1 MKVSVIIPVLNE
13 EGAIANVI
21 NDIPKTLVQEIIV
34 VDNGCTDRTAEI
46 AHQHGAR
53 VVTEPQRGY
62 GSACLE
68 GIAAVEAADIV
79 VFLDGDYSDDPT
91 EMSTLIQPIQDGL
104 ADFVIGTRVPS
115 EKGALLPQ
123 ARFGNKLAT
132 FLMRIFF
139 GIKYT
144 DLGPFRAIRYE
155 QLLELNMQDKNFGWT
170 IEMQLK
176 AAKMGMNIREVP
188 VSYRKRIGTS
198 KISGTFIGSVRAGIK
213 ILSTLFRYGILH

>member
-13 EGAIANVI
+13 EKAIANVI
-21 NDIPKTLVQEIIV
+21 NDIPKSLVQEIIV
-34 VDNGCTDRTAEI
+34 VDNGCTDQTVEI
-46 AHQHGAR
+46 ALKHGAK

-62 GSACLE
+62 GSACLA
-68 GIAAVEAADIV
+68 GIDAIQTTDIV

-91 EMSTLIQPIQDGL
+91 EMPSLLQPIQDGL
-104 ADFVIGTRVPS
+104 AEFVIGTRVPS

-123 ARFGNKLAT
+123 AQFGNKLAT

-139 GIKYT
+139 GIQYT
-144 DLGPFRAIRYE
+144 DLGPFRAIRFE
-155 QLLELNMQDKNFGWT
+155 QLQALNMQDKNFGWT

-176 AAKMGMNIREVP
+176 AAKMGMNVREVP

-198 KISGTFIGSVRAGIK
+198 KISGTFIGSLKAGIK
-213 ILSTLFRYGILH
+213 ILTTLFRYRILR